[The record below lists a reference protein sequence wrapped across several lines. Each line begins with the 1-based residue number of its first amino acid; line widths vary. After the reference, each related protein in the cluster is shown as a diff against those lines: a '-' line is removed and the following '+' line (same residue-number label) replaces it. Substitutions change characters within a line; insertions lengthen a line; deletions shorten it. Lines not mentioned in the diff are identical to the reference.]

1 MNIPETLFTG
11 KNAIFLDQVPS
22 TNTYAMDLIAK
33 TNPPE
38 GTCVYTA
45 YQSAGRGQIGR
56 FWHSADGQ
64 NLLISYVFYPKTLKA
79 TDQFILNI
87 VSGLAVRDM
96 VAQYCQTVKIKWPN
110 DIYVGDKKIA
120 GILVQNVLRGTDIKA
135 TVIGIGLNINEVS
148 FPADLP
154 NPTSI
159 SQVTTKHHDLEEM
172 RNLLSAKLE
181 YYYMK
186 MKTGNYDWLKKMYKS
201 ELYKINEVTQFLL
214 EGDNL
219 MTGMIIGID
228 EQGKLLIQSEN
239 GIVNA
244 YGFRELR
251 YVI

>member
-1 MNIPETLFTG
+1 
-11 KNAIFLDQVPS
+11 
-22 TNTYAMDLIAK
+22 
-33 TNPPE
+33 
-38 GTCVYTA
+38 
-45 YQSAGRGQIGR
+45 
-56 FWHSADGQ
+56 
-64 NLLISYVFYPKTLKA
+64 
-79 TDQFILNI
+79 
-87 VSGLAVRDM
+87 
-96 VAQYCQTVKIKWPN
+96 
-110 DIYVGDKKIA
+110 
-120 GILVQNVLRGTDIKA
+120 
-135 TVIGIGLNINEVS
+135 VIGIGLNINEVS

-159 SQVTTKHHDLEEM
+159 SQLTTKHHDLEEM